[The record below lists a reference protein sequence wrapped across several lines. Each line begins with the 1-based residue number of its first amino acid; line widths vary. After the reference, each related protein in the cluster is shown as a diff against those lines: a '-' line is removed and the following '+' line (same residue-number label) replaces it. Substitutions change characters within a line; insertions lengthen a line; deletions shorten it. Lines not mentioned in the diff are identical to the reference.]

1 MKRKIAIFAS
11 GTGSNALN
19 LITYFSEHPLAEVVL
34 LVSNNPNAGALQHA
48 ARLNVPSA
56 VFDKAAF
63 NRPEIILSCLQQ
75 HGIDLIV
82 LAGFLLHIPTFLV
95 EAFPQSIINLH
106 PALLPKFGGKGMY
119 GMHVHRAVKEAG
131 ETLTG
136 ITIHYINEH
145 YDEGM
150 IIAQYSCPVEAD
162 DTPETIAQKVHELE
176 YRYYP
181 LVIEQLLSAAE

>member
-34 LVSNNPNAGALQHA
+34 LVSNNSNAGALQHA

-162 DTPETIAQKVHELE
+162 DTPETIAQKVHRLE

>member
-162 DTPETIAQKVHELE
+162 DTPETIAQKVHRLE

>member
-34 LVSNNPNAGALQHA
+34 LVSNNSNAGALQHA

-150 IIAQYSCPVEAD
+150 IIAQYNCPVEAD
-162 DTPETIAQKVHELE
+162 DTPETIAQKVHRLE

>member
-1 MKRKIAIFAS
+1 MKRRIAIFAS

-48 ARLNVPSA
+48 ARLNVPSV

-63 NRPEIILSCLQQ
+63 NRPEAILSCLEQFR
-75 HGIDLIV
+75 IDLIV
-82 LAGFLLHIPTFLV
+82 LAGFLLRIPTFLI
-95 EAFPQSIINLH
+95 EAFPKSIINLH
-106 PALLPKFGGKGMY
+106 PALLPQFGGKGMY
-119 GMHVHRAVKEAG
+119 GIHVHRAVKEAG
-131 ETLTG
+131 ETRTG

-145 YDEGM
+145 YDEGEM
-150 IIAQYSCPVEAD
+150 IAQYSCPVAAD
-162 DTPETIAQKVHELE
+162 DTPEEIARKVHQLE

-181 LVIEQLLSAAE
+181 LVIEQLLSPAP

>member
-162 DTPETIAQKVHELE
+162 DTPETIAQKVHRLE

-181 LVIEQLLSAAE
+181 MVIEQLLSAAE

>member
-34 LVSNNPNAGALQHA
+34 LVSNNSNAGALQHA

-150 IIAQYSCPVEAD
+150 IIAQYSCPVEAH
-162 DTPETIAQKVHELE
+162 DTPETIAQKVHRLE

>member
-34 LVSNNPNAGALQHA
+34 LVSNNSNAGALQHA

-119 GMHVHRAVKEAG
+119 GMHVLRAVKEAG

-162 DTPETIAQKVHELE
+162 DTPETIAQKVHRLE

>member
-34 LVSNNPNAGALQHA
+34 LASNNSNAGALQHA

-162 DTPETIAQKVHELE
+162 DTPETIAQKVHRLE

>member
-1 MKRKIAIFAS
+1 MKRRIAIFAS

-162 DTPETIAQKVHELE
+162 DTPETIAQKVHRLE

>member
-136 ITIHYINEH
+136 ITKHYINEH

-162 DTPETIAQKVHELE
+162 DTPETIAQKVHRLE

>member
-1 MKRKIAIFAS
+1 MKRKNAIFAS
-11 GTGSNALN
+11 GTGRNALN

-34 LVSNNPNAGALQHA
+34 LVSNNSNAGALQHA

-162 DTPETIAQKVHELE
+162 DTPETIAQKVHRLE

>member
-34 LVSNNPNAGALQHA
+34 LVSNNSNAGALQHA

-162 DTPETIAQKVHELE
+162 DTPETIAQKVHRLE

-181 LVIEQLLSAAE
+181 LVVEQLLSAAE